1 MDAILLNGLCFVHCV
16 ICSRIHINNCANQ
29 AQEQNNND
37 TLETSMHLAANQ
49 PGETGARGYCIQ
61 EMAWAEALLPV
72 SGSGLPDC

>member
-1 MDAILLNGLCFVHCV
+1 
-16 ICSRIHINNCANQ
+16 
-29 AQEQNNND
+29 
-37 TLETSMHLAANQ
+37 MHLAANQ